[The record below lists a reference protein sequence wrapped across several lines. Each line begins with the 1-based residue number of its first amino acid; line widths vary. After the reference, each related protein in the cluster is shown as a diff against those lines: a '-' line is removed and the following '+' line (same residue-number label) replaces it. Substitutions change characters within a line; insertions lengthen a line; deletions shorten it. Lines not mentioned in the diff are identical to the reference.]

1 MYIAP
6 NSVIRVLKDCPLD
19 NTYDH
24 SIYFGSRNAQTDY
37 FIGLTKYIFTEQTYQ
52 RVKRGYMR
60 VGRKAEDLY
69 DCNYI
74 MFQNTSF
81 GNKWFYAFI
90 TSVEYVNNEVSE
102 IQFEIDPLQTYWF
115 DFELEECFVEREH
128 SVSDGIG
135 DNLVKENV
143 GYGDYVYGEEQKTGW
158 FRDWKIV
165 VAKTGTQTGSLA
177 LGHIYG
183 NKIFQMVDYDVYDL
197 TQDSIGAIRTYLAGV
212 DAWGTSAGILG
223 IYMFPGP
230 MCDFTQADVPLL
242 AFHFD
247 KKQSDIGGYIPR
259 NKKLLCYPYNFL
271 RADNMQGQ
279 TIDYHYEYFGEPSTV
294 NFRLLRDISSAPT
307 VTLFPVGYNT
317 DNPNTWENMHE
328 TLSITNFPQCGYANS
343 DLTNKL
349 INSAISIGIGI
360 LAGGVMGT
368 VAAPTTVAAGVAAPV
383 LGEVAKGAMP
393 GAFSGLGQMLHG
405 LASPNIQSHNGHT
418 NPLYFNDYFD
428 FTFTNM
434 HIRPEFAKILD
445 DYFDRFGYATLRVKK
460 PNINSRPHWNYTKTA
475 GCTIKGSMPADDER
489 KICSIFDNGIT
500 FWKNGD
506 EVGNYSLNNTP

>member
-24 SIYFGSRNAQTDY
+24 SIYFGSRDAQTDY
-37 FIGLTKYIFTEQTYQ
+37 FKGLTKYVFTEQTYQ

-60 VGRKAEDLY
+60 VGKKAEDLY

-128 SVSDGIG
+128 SISDGIG
-135 DNLVKENV
+135 DNLVKENI
-143 GYGDYVYGEEQKTGW
+143 GYGDYVYGSEDRTGW

-165 VAKTGTQTGSLA
+165 VAKTASAQGKVVK
-177 LGHIYG
+177 GHIYASRIYQG
-183 NKIFQMVDYDVYDL
+183 VEYKVYDL
-197 TQDSIGAIRTYLAGV
+197 SDESASAISLYLEQV
-212 DAWGTSAGILG
+212 DAWGSAAGVLG
-223 IYMFPGP
+223 IFMFPGP
-230 MCDFTQADVPLL
+230 MCEFNTNPELVVSIPKHQGSL
-242 AFHFD
+242 
-247 KKQSDIGGYIPR
+247 GGYTPR

-279 TIDYHYEYFGEPSTV
+279 TLDLHYEYSNV
-294 NFRLLRDISSAPT
+294 SDMSLRLKRDISSKPT
-307 VTLFPVGYNT
+307 VTMYPIAYNT
-317 DNPNTWENMHE
+317 DNENSWRNTHE
-328 TLSITNFPQCGYANS
+328 SLSITNFPECGYANS

-349 INSAISIGIGI
+349 INAGIGMGVGM
-360 LAGGVMGT
+360 LAGAVMA
-368 VAAPTTVAAGVAAPV
+368 VAAAPVTIAAGVAAPILEPAV
-383 LGEVAKGAMP
+383 IGAMP
-393 GAFSGLGQMLHG
+393 GAISGFGQMLSG
-405 LASPNIQSHNGHT
+405 QFSPNIQSHNGNT
-418 NPLYFNDYFD
+418 GPLYFADYFD

-434 HIRPEFAKILD
+434 HIRPEFARILD
-445 DYFDRFGYATLRVKK
+445 DYFDRFGYATLRLKV
-460 PNINSRPHWNYTKTA
+460 PNINSRPHWNYTKTS

-489 KICSIFDNGIT
+489 RICEIFDNGIT
-500 FWKNGD
+500 LWKNGN
-506 EVGNYSLNNTP
+506 EVGNYSLNNAP